1 MEEVALAAE
10 TGRPTGSAAARRL
23 RAAGKIPGVLYGH
36 GVDPQSL
43 AVDGRSLRLALSQEA
58 GLNALLNLDVGG
70 TQHLAM
76 ARQLQRDPV
85 RGTVAHVDFVIVRR
99 DEVVSAEVP
108 VHLLGEAEQV
118 QRADGLVE
126 QQIFT
131 LTVNS
136 TPANIPAAI
145 EVDISGLDIGDVI
158 RVGDLPLPAGVTTD
172 LDPEE
177 PVVAGQA
184 SRVAAE
190 VEAVEAEAAEAAGVP
205 AEEVAA
211 EGGAAEEAAAE
222 AGAEGAGGE
231 EAGGKQEA

>member
-10 TGRPTGSAAARRL
+10 PGRTTGSAAARRL
-23 RAAGKIPGVLYGH
+23 RTAGKIPAVVYGH
-36 GVDPQSL
+36 GIDPQSV
-43 AVDGRSLRLALSQEA
+43 AVDGRSLRLALSREA
-58 GLNALLNLDVGG
+58 GLNALINLDVGG

-99 DEVVSAEVP
+99 DEVVTAEVP
-108 VHLLGEAEQV
+108 VHLLGEAEKV

-126 QQIFT
+126 QQVFS
-131 LTVNS
+131 LTVQA

-158 RVGDLPLPAGVTTD
+158 RVGDLPLPSGVATE

-184 SRVAAE
+184 SRVAADI
-190 VEAVEAEAAEAAGVP
+190 EAVEAEAAEEAGVP

-211 EGGAAEEAAAE
+211 EGAAAAAGAAGEET
-222 AGAEGAGGE
+222 AGGD
-231 EAGGKQEA
+231 EAGGGQEA